1 MYVCICAN
9 HTQITKRLDSESGE
23 VGIDRFRGNIIVRG
37 GAPYDEDSWKRVMIQ
52 GQHLNVL
59 GPCTRCQMICVNPST
74 GERTNEPLR
83 TLATFRRESVCMHRA
98 VCISYQSINSRAGC
112 CSGSIWRMMCMLRL
126 VRLSFPSV
134 RKWPLQNEHLFR
146 RHQHV
151 SDSRRRRSA
160 QASGDAIIPRGG
172 GSQADPIG

>member
-1 MYVCICAN
+1 MQAIARESKVGKPTALSLANESQFLLVSTESMNEVCMYVCMYVCICSN

-37 GAPYDEDSWKRVMIQ
+37 GAPYDEDSWKRVVIQ
-52 GQHLNVL
+52 GQHLTVL
-59 GPCTRCQMICVNPST
+59 GPCTRCQMICVNPSS

-98 VCISYQSINSRAGC
+98 VCTSYQSINYRAGC

-126 VRLSFPSV
+126 VRLSFPSA
-134 RKWPLQNEHLFR
+134 RK
-146 RHQHV
+146 
-151 SDSRRRRSA
+151 
-160 QASGDAIIPRGG
+160 
-172 GSQADPIG
+172 